1 MVCPIRVSGK
11 GAGGAGSFLSY
22 DLADSPGQKALR
34 LDRSMIFRRT
44 SFLTHVRFNIEAGV
58 RRLADLI
65 SETQAASL
73 KGSVKEGSQMS
84 SVTQCDK
91 DNTHLRSYGPN
102 ILDGYPSR
110 RWAEDLS

>member
-1 MVCPIRVSGK
+1 
-11 GAGGAGSFLSY
+11 
-22 DLADSPGQKALR
+22 
-34 LDRSMIFRRT
+34 MIFRRT

-58 RRLADLI
+58 RRRADLI

-102 ILDGYPSR
+102 ILDGHPSR
-110 RWAEDLS
+110 RWAEDLP